1 MVPMLGAIA
10 GDIIGSVHEFTR
22 NRRDDFTLFVERS
35 SPTDDS
41 LLTCAVALACL
52 DASVGYAG
60 RLVEAYR
67 LAESSPGG
75 APLDPSWG
83 NGFRDWASE
92 GGARSGDSLGN
103 GAAMRVS
110 AIAWAHDDERDVLRQ
125 ARLSA
130 LPSHAHPE
138 GVRGAQCAALATFV
152 ARTTRDPA
160 RVRQA
165 AERFYGPLP
174 SLDQLRREHRYDET
188 CPVCVPAA
196 MAIAAETA
204 GYEACVRAACSIGG
218 DADTLAAIA
227 GGVSEALW
235 GVPAPIAE
243 EARRRL
249 DVAYPWAA
257 RVLERGRSEWEIP

>member
-1 MVPMLGAIA
+1 MLGAIA

-22 NRRDDFTLFVERS
+22 NRRDDFPLFVELS

-52 DASVGYAG
+52 DTSVGYAG

-67 LAESSPGG
+67 LAESKPGG
-75 APLDPSWG
+75 APLGPSWG
-83 NGFRDWASE
+83 DGFRHWASE
-92 GGARSGDSLGN
+92 GGSRRGDSLGN

-110 AIAWAHDDERDVLRQ
+110 AIAWAHDDAKEVLRQ

-138 GVRGAQCAALATFV
+138 GVRGAQCAALATHV

-160 RVRQA
+160 RVRQV
-165 AERFYGPLP
+165 AEGFYGALP
-174 SLDQLRREHRYDET
+174 SLDRLRREHRYDET

-196 MAIAAETA
+196 MAIATET
-204 GYEACVRAACSIGG
+204 GGFEACVRAACSIGG

-227 GGVSEALW
+227 GGVGEALW
-235 GVPAPIAE
+235 GVPAPIAD
-243 EARRRL
+243 EAVRRL
-249 DVAYPWAA
+249 RAAYPWAA
-257 RVLERGRSEWEIP
+257 RAVDRGRSEWKIP